1 MVITYHGKQ
10 FFKVQF
16 GDTIFAFNP
25 ISKDYKLPSGKSTR
39 FGASV
44 ALITTDL
51 VECNGAEQVA
61 YAGKD
66 PFVITGPG
74 EYEVGGNF
82 IKGIYGET
90 TVGKEKKVNTA
101 YVTTIDNIKIAFLGF
116 SSGKL
121 TGDVKELA
129 DQVDILFVPVGEET
143 DGQMNYHDAHAAV
156 VALEPKLIIPM
167 GYNEKTLPLFLKEA
181 GVKQLEA
188 VEKLTLKRKDLDGK
202 SGEIVILSE
211 E

>member
-25 ISKDYKLPSGKSTR
+25 ISKEYKVASGKTTR

-44 ALITTDL
+44 ALVTTDL
-51 VECNGAEQVA
+51 PECNGTEQVA

-66 PFVITGPG
+66 PFVIKGPG
-74 EYEVGGNF
+74 EYEVGGIF
-82 IKGIYGET
+82 IKGIYSET
-90 TVGKEKKVNTA
+90 EIDKQKRVNTT
-101 YVTTIDNIKIAFLGF
+101 YVTTIDNIKIAFLGYTT
-116 SSGKL
+116 GKL
-121 TGDVKELA
+121 NADIKELA
-129 DQVDILFVPVGEET
+129 DQVDILFVPIGENI
-143 DGQMNYHDAHAAV
+143 DGQMNYHDAYAAV
-156 VALEPKLIIPM
+156 VALEPKIIIPM
-167 GYNEKTLPLFLKEA
+167 SYSEKTLPLFLKEA
-181 GVKQLEA
+181 GIRQQDP

-202 SGEIVILSE
+202 SGDIIILSE

>member
-10 FFKVQF
+10 FFKIQF
-16 GDTIFAFNP
+16 GDMIFAFNP
-25 ISKDYKLPSGKSTR
+25 ISKDFKQASGKSTR

-44 ALITTDL
+44 ALSTTDL
-51 VECNGAEQVA
+51 PECNGAEQVA

-66 PFVITGPG
+66 PFVIKGPG
-74 EYEVGGNF
+74 EYEVGGIF
-82 IKGIYGET
+82 IKGVYGET
-90 TVGKEKKVNTA
+90 LVGKEKKVNTS
-101 YVTTIDNIKIAFLGF
+101 YVTTIDNIKIAFLGYAT
-116 SSGKL
+116 GKL

-129 DQVDILFVPVGEET
+129 DQIDILFVPVGEDT

-167 GYNEKTLPLFLKEA
+167 GYNEKTLPFFLKEA
-181 GVKQLEA
+181 GVKQQDAL
-188 VEKLTLKRKDLDGK
+188 EKLTLKRKDLDGK

>member
-25 ISKDYKLPSGKSTR
+25 ISKDFKQASGKTTR

-51 VECNGAEQVA
+51 PEANGAEQVA

-66 PFVITGPG
+66 PFVIQGPG
-74 EYEVGGNF
+74 EYEIGGIV

-90 TVGKEKKVNTA
+90 IVGKEKKVNTT
-101 YVTTIDNIKIAFLGF
+101 YVTTIDNITIGFLGF
-116 SSGKL
+116 STGKL
-121 TGDVKELA
+121 TGDIKEFA
-129 DQVDILFVPVGEET
+129 DQIDILFVPVGEEI

-156 VALEPKLIIPM
+156 VALEPKITIPM
-167 GYNEKTLPLFLKEA
+167 GYSEKTLPLFLKEA
-181 GVKQLEA
+181 GIKQLEP

-202 SGEIVILSE
+202 SGEIIVLSE